1 MINMDKN
8 KREFIAQ
15 FNEDAVLWDDLDD
28 AIIGLTTNGVVVYD
42 VNKIQ
47 EILYDGWKKDPT
59 DDVTMDDVIDYVEFN
74 ILCAYVGEF
83 TPIHITSIP

>member
-1 MINMDKN
+1 MD

-15 FNEDAVLWDDLDD
+15 FNPDAVMWDGLDD
-28 AIIGLTTNGVVVYD
+28 AIIGLSTNGNVIYD

-47 EILYDGWKKDPT
+47 EILYAGWKEDPKD
-59 DDVTMDDVIDYVEFN
+59 DITMDDVIEYVEYN

-83 TPIHITSIP
+83 TPIHITTIT

>member
-1 MINMDKN
+1 MD

-15 FNEDAVLWDDLDD
+15 FNPDAVMWDGLDE
-28 AIIGLTTNGVVVYD
+28 AIIGLSTNGNVIYD

-47 EILYDGWKKDPT
+47 EILYVGWKEDPK
-59 DDVTMDDVIDYVEFN
+59 DDVTMDDVIEYVEYN

-83 TPIHITSIP
+83 TPIHITTIT

>member
-1 MINMDKN
+1 MD

-15 FNEDAVLWDDLDD
+15 FNPDAVMWDGLDD
-28 AIIGLTTNGVVVYD
+28 AIIGLSTNGNVIYD

-47 EILYDGWKKDPT
+47 EILYAGWKEDPK
-59 DDVTMDDVIDYVEFN
+59 DDVTMDDVIEYVEYN

-83 TPIHITSIP
+83 TPIHITTIT

>member
-1 MINMDKN
+1 MD

-15 FNEDAVLWDDLDD
+15 FNPDAVIWDGLDD
-28 AIIGLTTNGVVVYD
+28 AIIGLSTNGNVIYD

-47 EILYDGWKKDPT
+47 EILYAGWKEDPK
-59 DDVTMDDVIDYVEFN
+59 DDVTMDDVIEYVEYN

-83 TPIHITSIP
+83 TPIHITTIT

>member
-1 MINMDKN
+1 MD

-15 FNEDAVLWDDLDD
+15 FNPDAVMWDGLDE
-28 AIIGLTTNGVVVYD
+28 AIIGLSTNGNVIYD

-47 EILYDGWKKDPT
+47 EILYAGWKEDPKDN
-59 DDVTMDDVIDYVEFN
+59 VTMDDVIEYVEYN

-83 TPIHITSIP
+83 TPIHITTIT

>member
-1 MINMDKN
+1 MD

-15 FNEDAVLWDDLDD
+15 FNPDAVMWDGLDE
-28 AIIGLTTNGVVVYD
+28 AIIGLSTNGNVIYD

-47 EILYDGWKKDPT
+47 EILYAGWKEDPK
-59 DDVTMDDVIDYVEFN
+59 DDVTMDDVIEYVEYN

-83 TPIHITSIP
+83 TPIHITTIT